1 MAERIQL
8 AAGGP
13 TFSRIV
19 FGVMKWGQWGWNY
32 NTKEMLH
39 LIEQSIEQGIT
50 TFDHADIYGDY
61 TTEQDFGNALVQK
74 PYLRQKMELVT
85 KCSIKM
91 KTPNRPQHRIKSYD
105 TSREHILKSVEN
117 SLQQLQTDYID
128 LLLIHRPSPLMDPDE
143 IAEAFTQLKDDG
155 KVLYFGVSNFTT
167 SQFDLL
173 NSRFPLVTN
182 QVEASILHLPP
193 FLDGTFD
200 QCLKHRIAPMA
211 WSPLGGGSIFQENPD
226 ERSKRIRSVAL
237 KLGEKYDGKSMD
249 QVLLAWLMQHPSRI
263 LPVIGTG
270 RIERLKAAEEATQFK
285 MTTEEW
291 FMLWEAS
298 QGQEVP

>member
-19 FGVMKWGQWGWNY
+19 FGVMKWGQWGWKY
-32 NTKEMLH
+32 NATEMLR
-39 LIEQSIEQGIT
+39 LIEQSIERGIT

-61 TTEQDFGNALVQK
+61 TTETDFGKALAQK
-74 PYLRQKMELVT
+74 PELRSKMELVT
-85 KCSIKM
+85 KCGIKM
-91 KTPNRPQHRIKSYD
+91 LTSNRPEHQIKSYD
-105 TSREHILKSVEN
+105 SSRTHILSSVEN

-143 IAEAFTQLKDDG
+143 VAEAFTQLKDAG
-155 KVLYFGVSNFTT
+155 KVLHFGVSNFTP

-182 QVEASILHLPP
+182 QVEASVIHLPP

-200 QCLKHRIAPMA
+200 QCLKHEIKPMA
-211 WSPLGGGSIFQENPD
+211 WSPLGGGGIFQEHPD
-226 ERSKRIRSVAL
+226 EQAQRIRSVAL
-237 KLGEKYDGKSMD
+237 QLGEKYAKGMD
-249 QVLLAWLMQHPSRI
+249 QIMLAWLMQHPSGI

-270 RIERLKAAEEATQFK
+270 RIERLRAAEEATKIQL
-285 MTTEEW
+285 TDEEW